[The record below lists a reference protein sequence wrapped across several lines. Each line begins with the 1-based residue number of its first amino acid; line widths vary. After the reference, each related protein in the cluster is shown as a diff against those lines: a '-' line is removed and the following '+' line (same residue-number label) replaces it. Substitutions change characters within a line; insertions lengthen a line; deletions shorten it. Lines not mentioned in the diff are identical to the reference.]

1 MGYRIMTNVSSIE
14 NQRHMRN
21 TRRMLDQSLARLAS
35 GYRINRAADDA
46 AGLAISEKLRSKIRG
61 LQQAQ
66 RNANDGISFVQTA
79 EGGMSEVQNMLVRM
93 RELGVQAAS
102 DTIGPREREFLD
114 IEYQALKDEIDRVAY
129 ATTFNGTQL
138 LDGTGGVIEIQV
150 DTGGKN
156 LLGVDRLEY
165 NSFHSDVKTDKLGV
179 ADLSISTKEGAQ
191 ESLTHIED
199 ALDYVS
205 GMRASLGALQNRL
218 NATINNLGT
227 TVENLSAANSRIKD
241 VDIAD
246 ESSEL
251 TRNQILLQ
259 SGTSVLQQANST
271 AKMALSL
278 LDGR

>member
-21 TRRMLDQSLARLAS
+21 TRQMLDKSLARLAS
-35 GYRINRAADDA
+35 GYRINRASDDA

-66 RNANDGISFVQTA
+66 RNANDGVSFIQTA

-93 RELGVQAAS
+93 RELSVQAAS
-102 DTIGPREREFLD
+102 DTIGVKEREYLD
-114 IEYQALKDEIDRVAY
+114 IEYQALKDEINRVAY
-129 ATTFNGTQL
+129 STSFNGTQL
-138 LDGTGGVIEIQV
+138 LDGTGGVLEIQV

-165 NSFHSDVKTDKLGV
+165 NSFKSDVKTDKLGV
-179 ADLSISTKEGAQ
+179 ADLGISTKANSQ
-191 ESLTHIED
+191 LSLARIEE

-205 GMRASLGALQNRL
+205 GIRADLGALQNRL
-218 NATINNLGT
+218 NSTINNIST

-251 TRNQILLQ
+251 TRQQILLQ
-259 SGTSVLQQANST
+259 SGTSVLQHANST
-271 AKMALSL
+271 SKMALSL
-278 LDGR
+278 LEGR

>member
-14 NQRHMRN
+14 NQRYMRN
-21 TRRMLDQSLARLAS
+21 TRRMLDQSLSRLAS
-35 GYRINRAADDA
+35 GYRINRSSDDA
-46 AGLAISEKLRSKIRG
+46 AGLAISEKLKSKIRG
-61 LQQAQ
+61 MQQAQ
-66 RNANDGISFVQTA
+66 RNANDGISFIQTA
-79 EGGMSEVQNMLVRM
+79 EGGMNEVQNMLSRM

-102 DTIGPREREFLD
+102 DTIGAKERGFLN
-114 IEYQALKDEIDRVAY
+114 IEYQALKDEIDRIAY
-129 ATTFNGTQL
+129 STTFNGNQL
-138 LDGTGGVIEIQV
+138 LDGTGGILEIQI
-150 DTGGKN
+150 DTGGMN

-165 NSFHSDVKTDKLGV
+165 NSFKANVKTDALGI
-179 ADLSISTKEGAQ
+179 ADLNIAEKAGAQ
-191 ESLTHIED
+191 VSLTRIED

-205 GMRASLGALQNRL
+205 GIRADLGALQNRL
-218 NATINNLGT
+218 NSTINNIGT

-271 AKMALSL
+271 NKMALAL
-278 LDGR
+278 LEGR

>member
-35 GYRINRAADDA
+35 GYRINKAADDA

-66 RNANDGISFVQTA
+66 RNANDGISFIQTA
-79 EGGMSEVQNMLVRM
+79 EGGMSEIQNMLVRM
-93 RELGVQAAS
+93 RELSVQAAS
-102 DTIGPREREFLD
+102 DTIGPKEREYLD

-129 ATTFNGTQL
+129 STSFNGTQL
-138 LDGTGGVIEIQV
+138 LDGTGGILEIQI
-150 DTGGKN
+150 DTGGRN
-156 LLGVDRLEY
+156 LLGVDRFEY
-165 NSFHSDVKTDKLGV
+165 NSFKSDVKTDKLGV
-179 ADLSISTKEGAQ
+179 SELGIAQKRDAQ
-191 ESLTHIED
+191 ESLAHIED

-205 GMRASLGALQNRL
+205 GIRADLGALQNRL
-218 NATINNLGT
+218 NSTINNIST

-251 TRNQILLQ
+251 TRQQILLQ
-259 SGTSVLQQANST
+259 SGTSVLQHANST
-271 AKMALSL
+271 SKMALSL
-278 LDGR
+278 LEGR